1 VLGDVEVD
9 DSPTVVGEDDEDEE
23 DAQARGGHGEEVN
36 RDQVAD
42 VVSKERP
49 PGLRGAEAALRHE
62 AGHGALGDG
71 DAEFQKLAVDAR
83 RTPQGIRRSH
93 RPDERGDLGAD
104 GRAPAS

>member
-1 VLGDVEVD
+1 M
-9 DSPTVVGEDDEDEE
+9 
-23 DAQARGGHGEEVN
+23 
-36 RDQVAD
+36 
-42 VVSKERP
+42 
-49 PGLRGAEAALRHE
+49 RGAEAALRHE

-71 DAEFQKLAVDAR
+71 DAELQKLAVDAR